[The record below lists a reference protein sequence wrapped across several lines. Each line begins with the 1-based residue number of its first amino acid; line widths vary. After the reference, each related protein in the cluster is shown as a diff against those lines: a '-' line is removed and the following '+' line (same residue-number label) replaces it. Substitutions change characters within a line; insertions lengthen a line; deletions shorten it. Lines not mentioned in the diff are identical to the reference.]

1 MNGKKLKGF
10 STGQSNGLIAA
21 SSKPQSSSSGGGK
34 FIQAAIKHPGALH
47 RAVGIPIGT
56 KIPISTIRAAT
67 KSPDK
72 DVARKARLALTLEGI
87 GK

>member
-1 MNGKKLKGF
+1 MAAKKLKGF

-21 SSKPQSSSSGGGK
+21 STKPPSSDGGGK
-34 FIQAAIKHPGALH
+34 FIKAAIKHPGALH
-47 RAVGIPIGT
+47 RAVGVPIGT
-56 KIPISTIRAAT
+56 KIPVSRIKTAT

-72 DVARKARLALTLEGI
+72 DIARKARLALTLEGI